1 MSVMTFPTC
10 LSSIIISTYSRIE
23 HLHHFL
29 GRTANGSLPN
39 LDTVFVAWVS
49 GEEAVPSV
57 QASLEVAELTA
68 FTLLIQGLGAVDPP
82 EWLDLKAY
90 QVPIY
95 LESARVNSLT
105 ERFRKPE
112 KMRTEAG
119 LWIDDDLQFHPDDI
133 ELGFRSYRQFG
144 SLRHQ
149 ITGYSGGCH
158 YEIRIS
164 GLVLQEGKTKDIQ
177 YLWVPH
183 SMAILYHGRKTRI
196 SWHPNHRKVL
206 NGRFPVH
213 QSFQTL
219 FP

>member
-39 LDTVFVAWVS
+39 LDTVFVAW
-49 GEEAVPSV
+49 
-57 QASLEVAELTA
+57 
-68 FTLLIQGLGAVDPP
+68 GLGAVDPP